1 MKVNRLGFRDYRNLK
16 ENELIPGP
24 QVNVICGDNAQGKT
38 NLLEA
43 VWLFTGGRSFRGAR
57 DQELIAFY
65 ARTIARRRAEPL
77 WRRGA
82 LALLAPHPDV
92 LLVVRRVENGR
103 DALGERAHNGC
114 VLFAINRSQTPL
126 TLLLDPND
134 PRLAPFARRLGEIAL
149 PPLTPIYFKA

>member
-57 DQELIAFY
+57 DQELIAFSSQ
-65 ARTIARRRAEPL
+65 AGAVLALDLRRRNGS
-77 WRRGA
+77 RRRKSPSAGG
-82 LALLAPHPDV
+82 
-92 LLVVRRVENGR
+92 RKNG
-103 DALGERAHNGC
+103 
-114 VLFAINRSQTPL
+114 
-126 TLLLDPND
+126 
-134 PRLAPFARRLGEIAL
+134 
-149 PPLTPIYFKA
+149 PPS

>member
-57 DQELIAFY
+57 DQELIAFSSQ
-65 ARTIARRRAEPL
+65 A
-77 WRRGA
+77 GA
-82 LALLAPHPDV
+82 VLALDFEAEEREQTAKITIGRGRKNGPPSLTGWTSRLP
-92 LLVVRRVENGR
+92 RR
-103 DALGERAHNGC
+103 
-114 VLFAINRSQTPL
+114 
-126 TLLLDPND
+126 
-134 PRLAPFARRLGEIAL
+134 
-149 PPLTPIYFKA
+149 